1 MKYFF
6 NIILLLS
13 LCMPFFAH
21 AATSTDT
28 TPSTSSGQATIAL
41 QHVPTSVA
49 QQQQFYVDVVLDTHG
64 HDING
69 IQGTVA
75 FSSDN
80 LKFVRSEIGNSNVT
94 MWVTQPALQGNSLS
108 FLGIIPGG
116 FDGLINPF
124 DPTHKLPAQI
134 VRLVFEAKASG
145 PAIITASQF
154 SVTANDGQ
162 GTLTALPDTTT
173 TVNITEAI
181 SPTSYTVT
189 DSIPP
194 LLSASIITDKNLYDG
209 KYTLIYTAI
218 DKESGISH
226 VDLQEGNGAWITI
239 DNPYLLQD
247 QTRKGILSLRAY
259 DVAGNV
265 TTISLPA
272 APSPHRSQAPIIILV
287 LIVLIILY
295 VIYKKTRHHHPF
307 ADHS

>member
-1 MKYFF
+1 MKYFLPTIF
-6 NIILLLS
+6 ILS
-13 LCMPFFAH
+13 LWYTPVFAQV
-21 AATSTDT
+21 A
-28 TPSTSSGQATIAL
+28 PSIML
-41 QHVPTSVA
+41 QHVPSTVA
-49 QQQQFYVDVVLDTHG
+49 QQQQFYIDVVLDTHG
-64 HDING
+64 TDING
-69 IQGTVA
+69 IQGAVA

-94 MWVTQPALQGNSLS
+94 MWVTQPVIHGNTLS

-124 DPTHKLPAQI
+124 DPKHKLPAQI
-134 VRLVFEAKASG
+134 VRLVFQAKATG

-162 GTLTALPDTTT
+162 GTLTAIPDTTT
-173 TVNITEAI
+173 NLMVTEAV
-181 SPTSYTVT
+181 SPTTYTVADT
-189 DSIPP
+189 IPP
-194 LLSASIITDKNLYDG
+194 LLSASVVTDKNLYDG
-209 KYTLIYTAI
+209 RYTLVYTAI
-218 DKESGISH
+218 DKQSGIDH
-226 VDLQEGNGAWITI
+226 VELQEGNGAWVTI

-272 APSPHRSQAPIIILV
+272 APSPHSSRVPLIIFA
-287 LIVLIILY
+287 LIILIILY
-295 VIYKKTRHHHPF
+295 VIYKKTRHRHPF